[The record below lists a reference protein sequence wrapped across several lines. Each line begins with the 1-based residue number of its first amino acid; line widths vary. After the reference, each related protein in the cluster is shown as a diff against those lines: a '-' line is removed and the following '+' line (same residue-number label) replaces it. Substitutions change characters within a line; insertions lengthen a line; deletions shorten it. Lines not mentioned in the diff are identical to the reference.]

1 MAFDVKI
8 QVNKSFT
15 VPADINTVYQLL
27 ADVPASTSHF
37 PDLENLIEET
47 ANTYRWEMKK
57 LGLGPINLQTIYA
70 CEYLCN
76 EEKKSVT
83 WEPRNTADNNA
94 VVSGEWI
101 IKEVENGCDIT
112 LLTDAIM
119 TIPLPSLTGIALK
132 AVVKAEFETLT
143 ERYIRNLSKTLSK
156 VEKKVTA

>member
-15 VPADINTVYQLL
+15 VPTDITTVYRLL

-37 PDLENLIEET
+37 PDLENLIEEA

-57 LGLGPINLQTIYA
+57 IGLGPINLQTIYA

-101 IKEVENGCDIT
+101 IKENSSGCDIT

-119 TIPLPSLTGIALK
+119 TIPLPSLAGIALK
-132 AVVKAEFETLT
+132 PVVKAEFETLT
-143 ERYIRNLSKTLSK
+143 DRYIKNLSKTLSR
-156 VEKKVTA
+156 VERKVTA